1 MRLLIIIAGFVYYAS
16 HTKPNPTELSLF
28 VVLVVTC
35 IQYYNLRSAKEAKKP
50 QNSRRVRF

>member
-1 MRLLIIIAGFVYYAS
+1 MRLIIVIAGFIYYAS
-16 HTKPNPTELSLF
+16 HTKPNTTETFLF
-28 VVLVVTC
+28 AVLVVTC